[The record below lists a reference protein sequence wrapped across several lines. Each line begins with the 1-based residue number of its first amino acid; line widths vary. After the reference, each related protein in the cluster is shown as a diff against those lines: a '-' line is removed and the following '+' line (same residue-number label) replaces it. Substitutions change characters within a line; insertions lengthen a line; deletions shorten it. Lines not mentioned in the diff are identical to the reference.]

1 MAKPTFWTITTRNPP
16 ALSRILSGNS
26 WYFCESGWKISV
38 SQMETVGLESFKDI
52 SESLAKE
59 LDWAREEAACQFSCL
74 MVTDI
79 TSSTSLLLCSG
90 EEKIIEAIS
99 YPKIGENLFEM
110 VGVLSRKKQMM
121 PYLVDLIRGL

>member
-1 MAKPTFWTITTRNPP
+1 MLLSAAD
-16 ALSRILSGNS
+16 ALAT
-26 WYFCESGWKISV
+26 E
-38 SQMETVGLESFKDI
+38 LE
-52 SESLAKE
+52 LA
-59 LDWAREEAACQFSCL
+59 RQEAGCHFSCL

-90 EEKIIEAIS
+90 EEKIIETIS
-99 YPKIGENLFEM
+99 YPKIGENHFEM